1 MLLLYIA
8 PSDGDDDDHDVV
20 HNERWNR
27 DDDHAD
33 ADNSIKVK
41 NKEEKTPVQICHNL
55 YIHQKCFF
63 FQHIL
68 HYNPEEVL
76 KALLATNKNSLKNR

>member
-20 HNERWNR
+20 HIDHDR

-33 ADNSIKVK
+33 ADNSIKVED
-41 NKEEKTPVQICHNL
+41 KEEKTPVQICHNL
-55 YIHQKCFF
+55 YIHQKCIFW
-63 FQHIL
+63 QHIL
-68 HYNPEEVL
+68 HCNPKEWRG
-76 KALLATNKNSLKNR
+76 S

>member
-8 PSDGDDDDHDVV
+8 HSDGDDDDHDFV

-41 NKEEKTPVQICHNL
+41 NKEEKTTVQICHNL
-55 YIHQKCFF
+55 YIHQKCIFLPTYF
-63 FQHIL
+63 
-68 HYNPEEVL
+68 
-76 KALLATNKNSLKNR
+76 AL

>member
-20 HNERWNR
+20 HNDHDG

-55 YIHQKCFF
+55 YIHQKCIFCK
-63 FQHIL
+63 HIW
-68 HYNPEEVL
+68 HCNPEE
-76 KALLATNKNSLKNR
+76 ALLATNKNSFKKQ

>member
-8 PSDGDDDDHDVV
+8 PSDG
-20 HNERWNR
+20 

-55 YIHQKCFF
+55 YIHQVCIFC
-63 FQHIL
+63 QHIL
-68 HYNPEEVL
+68 HCNPEE
-76 KALLATNKNSLKNR
+76 ALLATNKNSFKKQ